1 MLIVTIRKAGNFAL
15 IPMLCQRISYDHARI
30 YPSNAQCTEVE
41 VYIKRS
47 EPKITLIMSITT
59 AVLIDNLLAPPV
71 NIAGVEVVEGT

>member
-30 YPSNAQCTEVE
+30 YPSNAQCREVE
-41 VYIKRS
+41 AYIKS
-47 EPKITLIMSITT
+47 EPKITLIMSIKT